1 MNYDHV
7 NKISDYFR
15 DVITPHLTSRIGISD
30 FGDYLTKIAAS
41 PSFRWMRHDLRAFP
55 INYFVDPDKFLTK
68 YSKKCVGYAGSSD
81 AREGAMQI
89 VFQVSPEFHVLARL
103 YNWIEKEEVKA
114 YLMLTVVYRNHE
126 DFTEFF
132 DDNKAIRL
140 SGNTDNKGHVGFQAA
155 AEEAKGFA
163 SLIQR
168 ISEDSEES
176 DEFEKDA

>member
-1 MNYDHV
+1 
-7 NKISDYFR
+7 
-15 DVITPHLTSRIGISD
+15 
-30 FGDYLTKIAAS
+30 
-41 PSFRWMRHDLRAFP
+41 
-55 INYFVDPDKFLTK
+55 
-68 YSKKCVGYAGSSD
+68 
-81 AREGAMQI
+81 MQI

-114 YLMLTVVYRNHE
+114 YLMLTVVYRNHK

-132 DDNKAIRL
+132 DDNKEIRL
-140 SGNTDNKGHVGFQAA
+140 SGNTDDKKHVGFAAA

-168 ISEDSEES
+168 ISEDSGES